1 MMRFLYRLLLYLHP
15 PAFRREFAE
24 EMLWIF
30 DETAGGAPQAL
41 LFSDALVSLTRQ
53 WLLRSGAWK
62 LLVAGAGGLVQITAG
77 GLGFFLFRHLR
88 DAAPGVVEPRGD
100 SPEMAQLIYIVA
112 WVTGGVLCSVIALV
126 LWAKKFNEKRL
137 RTN

>member
-1 MMRFLYRLLLYLHP
+1 MRLIYRLILCLHP

-30 DETAGGAPQAL
+30 DETAGGWPRTL
-41 LFSDALVSLTRQ
+41 LFSDALISLARQ

-62 LLVAGAGGLVQITAG
+62 LLAAGAGGLLQITAG
-77 GLGFFLFRHLR
+77 GLGFVLFQQLHT
-88 DAAPGVVEPRGD
+88 AAPSVIEPRGD
-100 SPEMAQLIYIVA
+100 SPEMARLIYIVA

-126 LWAKKFNEKRL
+126 LWAKNFNEKRL
-137 RTN
+137 RTQ